1 MKEVDFQ
8 MKKYLA
14 LLLVLVMVLS
24 LAACASKPAE
34 TTDEPEQTTTEPAPA
49 EETKDEEPAP
59 AEETKEEEPTEEPA
73 DNTEYAVAMI
83 TDYGDITDQSFN
95 QTTYEACK
103 AFCEDNGVEFSYFKP
118 AGDNTADRVAM
129 IEKAVDEGYNVIV
142 MPGYAFGG
150 AIVEAAPEFPD
161 VKFIALDVAKGDLL
175 EAGVAKAGESYDY
188 NPDNWD
194 LEKYVDMSNVYCAI
208 YQEELC
214 GYMAGYAAVKL
225 GYKSLGFLGGMA
237 VPAVIRYGYGF
248 VQGVDAAAADLGLSD
263 VTLNYIYGGQFSG
276 DVDITAVMDT
286 WYANGT
292 EVVFAC
298 GGGIYTSAVDAAKKA
313 GGKVIGVD
321 VDQAGVIA
329 GYAGVDGLTVTSAMK
344 GLYPATYDT
353 LNDVINNGNWANYVG
368 KITTLGLVSADD
380 PEANY
385 VQIPMGEGTQW
396 SDSFTQDDY
405 KAMVADMYNGVIT
418 VSNDISKAASDF
430 ATVITVDD
438 QGAIKG

>member
-1 MKEVDFQ
+1 
-8 MKKYLA
+8 MKKFFA
-14 LLLVLVMVLS
+14 LLLSLAMVLA
-24 LAACASKPAE
+24 LVACGQKE
-34 TTDEPEQTTTEPAPA
+34 TTTPDDTQTPDDTTPEV
-49 EETKDEEPAP
+49 
-59 AEETKEEEPTEEPA
+59 
-73 DNTEYAVAMI
+73 EYKIAMI

-103 AFCEDNGVEFSYFKP
+103 AFAEDNSIEFSYFKP

-129 IEKAVDEGYNVIV
+129 IEKAVDEGFNVIV

-161 VKFIALDVAKGDLL
+161 VKFIALDVAAGDLL
-175 EAGVAKAGESYDY
+175 ETAVAKAGESYDY
-188 NPDNWD
+188 TPENWD
-194 LEKYVDMSNVYCAI
+194 LSKYVDMSNVYCAV

-225 GYKSLGFLGGMA
+225 GYKNLGFLGGMS
-237 VPAVIRYGYGF
+237 VPAVVRYGYGF
-248 VQGVDAAAADLGLSD
+248 VQGVDAAAADLGLTD
-263 VTLNYIYGGQFSG
+263 VKLNYIYGGQFFG
-276 DVDITAVMDT
+276 DADITAVMDT
-286 WYANGT
+286 WYQGGT

-313 GGKVIGVD
+313 NAKVIGVD

-329 GYAGVDGLTVTSAMK
+329 KYAGVDGMTVTSAMK

-353 LNDVINNGNWANYVG
+353 LTDVIVNGNWEKYVG
-368 KITTLGLVSADD
+368 KIETLGLVSGTD

-385 VQIPMGEGTQW
+385 VQIPMGDGTQW

-405 KAMVADMYNGVIT
+405 KAMVKDMFDGKIT
-418 VSNDISKAASDF
+418 VSNNTSSDVSAADF

-438 QGAIKG
+438 QGSIKG

>member
-1 MKEVDFQ
+1 

-24 LAACASKPAE
+24 LAACATKPAE

-263 VTLNYIYGGQFSG
+263 VTVKYVYGGQFFG
-276 DVDITAVMDT
+276 DADITAVMDT
-286 WYANGT
+286 WYAGGT

-313 GGKVIGVD
+313 NGKVIGVD

-329 GYAGVDGLTVTSAMK
+329 NYAGVDGLTVTSAMK

-353 LNDVINNGNWANYVG
+353 LNDVIINGNWANYVG
-368 KITTLGLVSADD
+368 QIATLGLVSADD

>member
-1 MKEVDFQ
+1 
-8 MKKYLA
+8 MKKFFA
-14 LLLVLVMVLS
+14 LLLSLAMVLA
-24 LAACASKPAE
+24 LVACGQKDP
-34 TTDEPEQTTTEPAPA
+34 TPDTPDTPDDPQT
-49 EETKDEEPAP
+49 KV
-59 AEETKEEEPTEEPA
+59 
-73 DNTEYAVAMI
+73 EYKVAMI

-103 AFCEDNGVEFSYFKP
+103 AFAEDNSIEFSYFRP

-129 IEKAVDEGYNVIV
+129 IEKAVDEGFNVIV

-161 VKFIALDVAKGDLL
+161 VKFIALDVAAGDLL
-175 EAGVAKAGESYDY
+175 ETAVAKAGETYDY
-188 NPDNWD
+188 TPENWD
-194 LEKYVDMSNVYCAI
+194 LSKYVDMSNVYCAV

-237 VPAVIRYGYGF
+237 VPAVVRYGYGF
-248 VQGVDAAAADLGLSD
+248 VQGVDAAAADMGLTD
-263 VTLNYIYGGQFSG
+263 VKVNYIYGGQFFG
-276 DVDITAVMDT
+276 DADITAVMDT
-286 WYANGT
+286 WYQGGT

-298 GGGIYTSAVDAAKKA
+298 GGGIYTSAVDAAKKVNA
-313 GGKVIGVD
+313 KVIGVD

-329 GYAGVDGLTVTSAMK
+329 NYAGVDGMTVTSAMK

-353 LNDVINNGNWANYVG
+353 LTDVIVNGNWEKYVG
-368 KITTLGLVSADD
+368 KIETLGLVSGTD

-385 VQIPMGEGTQW
+385 VQIPMGDGTQW

-405 KAMVADMYNGVIT
+405 KAMVKDMFDGKIT
-418 VSNDISKAASDF
+418 VSNNTSSDVSAADF

-438 QGAIKG
+438 QGSIKG

>member
-1 MKEVDFQ
+1 

-248 VQGVDAAAADLGLSD
+248 VQGVDAAAADLDLSD
-263 VTLNYIYGGQFSG
+263 VTVKYVYGGQFFG
-276 DVDITAVMDT
+276 DADITAVMDT
-286 WYANGT
+286 WYAGGT

-313 GGKVIGVD
+313 NGKVIGVD

-329 GYAGVDGLTVTSAMK
+329 NYAGVDGLTVTSAMK

-353 LNDVINNGNWANYVG
+353 LNDVIINGNWANYVG
-368 KITTLGLVSADD
+368 QIATLGLVSADD